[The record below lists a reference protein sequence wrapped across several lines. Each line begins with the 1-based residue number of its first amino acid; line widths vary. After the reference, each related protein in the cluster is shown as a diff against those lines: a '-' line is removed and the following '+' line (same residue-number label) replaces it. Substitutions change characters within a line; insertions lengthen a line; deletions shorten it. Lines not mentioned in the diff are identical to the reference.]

1 MDATTHGADSG
12 LLEWLTTTGIR
23 YGLHHHAE
31 AFTARGAAI
40 TEGTDPH
47 RYVKAVAVE
56 TDAGARLLLVLEAS
70 DRIDLHK
77 AKVILGAR
85 SVRLLLEPELMEVV
99 PTSEPGALPAV
110 GKPYGLPVIADEA
123 VRGLTD
129 VTFSAG
135 SRHLSIKLDRVEW
148 EQAAGIVYADLAQD
162 EDELPA
168 WARS

>member
-1 MDATTHGADSG
+1 MDATIHGADPG
-12 LLEWLTTTGIR
+12 LLAWLTSSGIR
-23 YGLHHHAE
+23 YELHEHAE

-40 TEGTDPH
+40 TEGVDPH
-47 RYVKAVAVE
+47 RYVKVVAVE
-56 TDAGARLLLVLEAS
+56 ADAGERLLFVLEAS
-70 DRIDLHK
+70 DRVDLHK

-85 SVRLLLEPELMEVV
+85 GVRLLPEPELMEVV
-99 PTSEPGALPAV
+99 PSSEPGALPAV

-123 VRGLTD
+123 IRGLPD
-129 VTFSAG
+129 VMFSAG
-135 SRHLSIKLDRVEW
+135 SRHLSVKLDRREW